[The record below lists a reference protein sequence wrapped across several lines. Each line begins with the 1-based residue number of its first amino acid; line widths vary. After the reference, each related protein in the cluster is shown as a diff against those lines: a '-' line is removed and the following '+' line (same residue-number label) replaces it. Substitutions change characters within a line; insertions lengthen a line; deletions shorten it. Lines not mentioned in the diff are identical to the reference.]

1 MGVGV
6 QLPVFGICL
15 ACKQALVFG
24 FTLEPVLGTAAYH
37 TTGSHLWKKLWKPLY
52 NEVALH
58 DAERCLKKLL
68 F

>member
-1 MGVGV
+1 M
-6 QLPVFGICL
+6 
-15 ACKQALVFG
+15 FG
-24 FTLEPVLGTAAYH
+24 FNLGPVLGTAACY
-37 TTGSHLWKKLWKPLY
+37 TTGSHLWEKLWKPLY

>member
-1 MGVGV
+1 M
-6 QLPVFGICL
+6 
-15 ACKQALVFG
+15 FG
-24 FTLEPVLGTAAYH
+24 FNLEPVLGTAACY
-37 TTGSHLWKKLWKPLY
+37 TTGSHLWEKLWKPLY